1 MITEKE
7 LVSTIIHALEE
18 KKAENVTIIN
28 ISELSSI
35 ADYFVIANGSNSN
48 QIQAM
53 VDSVIEELGK
63 KNVKPRQ
70 VEGYQNASWI
80 LIDFQDVIV
89 HIFDRESRNFYDL
102 ERIWRDGSILLPKDF
117 VEAEMK

>member
-1 MITEKE
+1 M
-7 LVSTIIHALEE
+7 STIIHALEE